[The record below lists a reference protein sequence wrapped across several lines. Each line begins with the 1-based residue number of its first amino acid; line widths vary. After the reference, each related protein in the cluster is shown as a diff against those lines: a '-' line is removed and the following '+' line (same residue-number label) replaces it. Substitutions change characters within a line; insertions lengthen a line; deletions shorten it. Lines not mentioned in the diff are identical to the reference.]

1 MLRIFLIILFC
12 LFFQKSHAW
21 EPNFNFIKVIVGQ
34 SPGGGN
40 EFAFRGIQ
48 KQLEKR
54 NPKNKFLIEHHP
66 GSDNVVAMN
75 HFAKLKPNGE
85 YILVVVQASGFV
97 AAPVAYQSE
106 LKIDPMKYTFVTPI
120 ARSPMAFI
128 VSTDSKIKTVPEL
141 IFHLKNKK
149 NKFNIGSSGN
159 INLLTYHYFLKELG
173 VSTEQAQVVQYQ
185 SPTEASV
192 AVASKE
198 IDMAIV
204 PLAVPKSLIEAGKI
218 LLLAH
223 TGSSKIKGLEN
234 IELIKDHVNGLEI
247 EATWSVFLPPNTPTE
262 IVDWYV
268 KEFAASIND
277 DDAKKYFETNWSQV
291 SSKTIGPAGL
301 RTEISE
307 LRKRWLPIAYNVFKK

>member
-12 LFFQKSHAW
+12 FFFQKSHAW

-48 KQLEKR
+48 QQLEKR
-54 NPKNKFLIEHHP
+54 NQRKKFLIEHHP

-75 HFAKLKPNGE
+75 YFAKLKPNGE
-85 YILVVVQASGFV
+85 YVLIVVQASGFV
-97 AAPVAYQSE
+97 AAPVAYASE
-106 LKIDPMKYTFVTPI
+106 LLVDPMKYTFVTTI

-128 VSTDSKIKTVPEL
+128 VSADSKINTVPVL
-141 IFHLKNKK
+141 ISHLKNKN

-173 VSTEQAQVVQYQ
+173 VLPEQAQLIQYQ

-192 AVASKE
+192 AVASRE

-204 PLAVPKSLIEAGKI
+204 PLAVPKSLISAGKI
-218 LLLAH
+218 RLLAH
-223 TGSSKIKGLEN
+223 TGSSKINGIEN

-247 EATWSVFLPPNTPTE
+247 EATWSVFLPPNTPKE
-262 IVDWYV
+262 IKDWYV
-268 KEFAASIND
+268 KEFSAAIND

-291 SSKTIGPAGL
+291 SSTTIGPSGL
-301 RTEISE
+301 HTEIIE
-307 LRKRWLPIAYNVFKK
+307 LRKRWLPIAYSIFKK